1 MTMRQVLL
9 AAALLATLVASWW
22 AVNEDSGDLVVVQP
36 VERAARA
43 QVASGSRASADSPSS
58 PGGSMARLDA
68 ERAPW
73 PELTEPLARIVSFAP
88 PPPSLAALAPAEPQA
103 PPLPFRY
110 VGAIDDAQGK
120 AVFLL
125 EGAQVRLARP
135 GEEIAGRYRVER
147 ITPSAVEF
155 TYLPL
160 KKMQTL
166 NRQNP

>member
-1 MTMRQVLL
+1 MTTRHVLL

-22 AVNEDSGDLVVVQP
+22 AVNEDSGDVAVVQP

-43 QVASGSRASADSPSS
+43 QVAAGSRASAGSPSS
-58 PGGSMARLDA
+58 SAGSLARLDA

-73 PELTEPLARIVSFAP
+73 PELAEPLARIVSFAP
-88 PPPSLAALAPAEPQA
+88 PPPPPVAVTPAEPQA

-125 EGAQVRLARP
+125 EGTQVRLARP

>member
-1 MTMRQVLL
+1 MTTRHILL
-9 AAALLATLVASWW
+9 AAALLATLAASWW
-22 AVNEDSGDLVVVQP
+22 AVNEDSGEVAIVQP
-36 VERAARA
+36 VDRQA
-43 QVASGSRASADSPSS
+43 GSRTASERGAPGDAPASI
-58 PGGSMARLDA
+58 GGSLAGLGT

-73 PELTEPLARIVSFAP
+73 PELAAPLARIVSFAP
-88 PPPSLAALAPAEPQA
+88 PPPPPAPVAPVEPQA

-110 VGAIDDAQGK
+110 VGAIDDDRGK
-120 AVFLL
+120 AGFLL
-125 EGAQVRLARP
+125 EGTQVRLARP

-166 NRQNP
+166 SRQNP

>member
-1 MTMRQVLL
+1 MTMRHVLM

-22 AVNEDSGDLVVVQP
+22 AVNEDSGDVVVVQP

-43 QVASGSRASADSPSS
+43 PVAAGARASADSPSS
-58 PGGSMARLDA
+58 LGGSLARLDA
-68 ERAPW
+68 DRAPW
-73 PELTEPLARIVSFAP
+73 PELSEPLARIVSFAP
-88 PPPSLAALAPAEPQA
+88 PPSRAAALVPVEPQA

>member
-1 MTMRQVLL
+1 MTLRRIVL
-9 AAALLATLVASWW
+9 AVVLLATLAASWW
-22 AVNEDSGDLVVVQP
+22 ALNEDAGETVVVQP
-36 VERAARA
+36 VERAARSLA
-43 QVASGSRASADSPSS
+43 VPGRGGVVDVAGSL
-58 PGGSMARLDA
+58 ARLDA

-73 PELTEPLARIVSFAP
+73 PELAEPLARIVSFAP
-88 PPPSLAALAPAEPQA
+88 PPPPPVATAPVEPQA

-125 EGAQVRLARP
+125 EGTQVRLARQ

-155 TYLPL
+155 SYLPL
-160 KKMQTL
+160 KKIQTL

>member
-1 MTMRQVLL
+1 MTMRHVLL
-9 AAALLATLVASWW
+9 AVALLATLAASWW
-22 AVNEDSGDLVVVQP
+22 AVNEESGVEVVQP
-36 VERAARA
+36 VERAARSDTA
-43 QVASGSRASADSPSS
+43 ARQGKSADVPAASA
-58 PGGSMARLDA
+58 GSLARLDVV
-68 ERAPW
+68 RAPW
-73 PELTEPLARIVSFAP
+73 PELDDPLARIVSFAP
-88 PPPSLAALAPAEPQA
+88 PPPPSVSAGPVEPQA
-103 PPLPFRY
+103 PALPFRY

-125 EGAQVRLARP
+125 EGTQVRLARQ

-160 KKMQTL
+160 KKIQTL

>member
-1 MTMRQVLL
+1 MTGRHVLL
-9 AAALLATLVASWW
+9 AAVLLATLAASWW
-22 AVNEDSGDLVVVQP
+22 AVNEDAGELAVVQP
-36 VERAARA
+36 VERAARP
-43 QVASGSRASADSPSS
+43 QSASGQGASAEVPASS
-58 PGGSMARLDA
+58 GGGLAILDA

-73 PELTEPLARIVSFAP
+73 PELADPLARIVSFAP
-88 PPPSLAALAPAEPQA
+88 PPPPSVSMAPAAPQA

-110 VGAIDDAQGK
+110 VGAIDDAQGR

-125 EGAQVRLARP
+125 EGTQVRLARP

-160 KKMQTL
+160 KKLQTL

>member
-1 MTMRQVLL
+1 MTMRHVLL
-9 AAALLATLVASWW
+9 SVALLATLAASWW
-22 AVNEDSGDLVVVQP
+22 AVNEESDVDVVQP
-36 VERAARA
+36 VERAARLKA
-43 QVASGSRASADSPSS
+43 AIGQGKLAEVPAASAERL
-58 PGGSMARLDA
+58 ARLDIV
-68 ERAPW
+68 RTPW
-73 PELTEPLARIVSFAP
+73 PELDDPLARVVSFAP
-88 PPPSLAALAPAEPQA
+88 PPPPAAPADPLEPQA

-125 EGAQVRLARP
+125 EGTQVRLARQ

-155 TYLPL
+155 IYLPL
-160 KKMQTL
+160 KKIQTL

>member
-1 MTMRQVLL
+1 MTRRHVLL
-9 AAALLATLVASWW
+9 AAALLATLAASWW
-22 AVNEDSGDLVVVQP
+22 AVNEDSGEVAVVQL
-36 VERAARA
+36 VERAARSQPA
-43 QVASGSRASADSPSS
+43 PGPGASADVSTSV
-58 PGGSMARLDA
+58 GGTLARLDA

-73 PELTEPLARIVSFAP
+73 PELSDPLARIVSFAP
-88 PPPSLAALAPAEPQA
+88 PPPPPASSVPVEPQA

-125 EGAQVRLARP
+125 EGTQVRVARP

-160 KKMQTL
+160 KKMQIL

>member
-1 MTMRQVLL
+1 MRMRHVLL
-9 AAALLATLVASWW
+9 AVALLATLAASWW
-22 AVNEDSGDLVVVQP
+22 AVNEESGGDVVQP
-36 VERAARA
+36 VERAPRSRL
-43 QVASGSRASADSPSS
+43 ASGQGKSGDAPASTA
-58 PGGSMARLDA
+58 GNLARLDVV
-68 ERAPW
+68 RAPW
-73 PELTEPLARIVSFAP
+73 PELGDPLARIVSFAP
-88 PPPSLAALAPAEPQA
+88 PPPPSAPAGPVEPQA

-125 EGAQVRLARP
+125 EGAQVRVARQ

-160 KKMQTL
+160 KKIQTL

>member
-1 MTMRQVLL
+1 MTRRHVLL
-9 AAALLATLVASWW
+9 TVALLATLVASWW
-22 AVNEDSGDLVVVQP
+22 AVNEDSGEVAVVLP
-36 VERAARA
+36 VERATRSQA
-43 QVASGSRASADSPSS
+43 ASGQGASADVPASS
-58 PGGSMARLDA
+58 GGSLARLDA

-73 PELTEPLARIVSFAP
+73 PELSDPLARIVSFAP
-88 PPPSLAALAPAEPQA
+88 PPPPPVSVAPAEPQA

-125 EGAQVRLARP
+125 EGTQVRLARP